1 MAMLIDLH
9 EAKAWLSET
18 KIDLNELDDVFVDQL
33 QSEILGRLSS
43 VYQTSSWLTPSTTPT
58 IIRKIISMR
67 YVGWLYLRSFSEE
80 AVENAYGMRL
90 LIEADDLL
98 NDATSGQL
106 PIEGIDGVI
115 ITPDMSYGVITFEP
129 SDDTEP
135 VFSMSQVF

>member
-80 AVENAYGMRL
+80 SVENAYGMRL

-106 PIEGIDGVI
+106 PIEGIDGLI